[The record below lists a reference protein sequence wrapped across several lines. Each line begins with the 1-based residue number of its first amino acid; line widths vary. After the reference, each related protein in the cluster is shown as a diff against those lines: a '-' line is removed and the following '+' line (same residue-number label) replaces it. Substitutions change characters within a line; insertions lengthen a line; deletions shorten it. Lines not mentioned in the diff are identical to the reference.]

1 MSALSM
7 RRTLLALS
15 RTRLAPLSGRL
26 DTAALY
32 LEHAHFVWL
41 SLQRLGVRPPD
52 LEDVLQEVFIVV
64 HQQVDGF
71 EGRSKPTTWLFG
83 ICLRVAA
90 AYRRRAY
97 RRREEPSSSPAESA
111 AGGDDPET
119 LTAALEAR
127 RRLDAALDSLE
138 LEKRAVLV
146 MFEIDELSCQEI
158 AAMLDVRVG
167 TVYSRLHAARGELQK
182 ALERQRSRERF
193 RELAS

>member
-1 MSALSM
+1 MSALSL

-26 DTAALY
+26 DTTSLY
-32 LEHAHFVWL
+32 VEHADFVWL
-41 SLQRLGVRPPD
+41 SLQRLGVRPAD

-64 HQQVDGF
+64 HQQVGGF

-90 AYRRRAY
+90 AYRRRAH
-97 RRREEPSSSPAESA
+97 RRREESSSTA
-111 AGGDDPET
+111 ADRPDDGDDPEA

-146 MFEIDELSCQEI
+146 MFEIDGMSCQAI
-158 AAMLDVRVG
+158 ADLLELRVG

-182 ALERQRSRERF
+182 ALERQRTRERF
-193 RELAS
+193 RELGT

>member
-1 MSALSM
+1 L

-15 RTRLAPLSGRL
+15 RTRLAPASGRL
-26 DTAALY
+26 DTTTLY
-32 LEHAHFVWL
+32 AEHAHFVWL

-52 LEDVLQEVFIVV
+52 LEDVLQEVFMVV

-90 AYRRRAY
+90 AHRRRAY
-97 RRREEPSSSPAESA
+97 RRREQPSSSADDA
-111 AGGDDPET
+111 AGESEDPEV

-127 RRLDAALDSLE
+127 RRLDAALDSLD

-146 MFEIDELSCQEI
+146 MFEIDDMSCQEI
-158 AAMLDVRVG
+158 ADVLGLRLG
-167 TVYSRLHAARGELQK
+167 TVHSRLHAARGELQK
-182 ALERQRSRERF
+182 ALERQRLRERF